1 MSRQRIRL
9 DRYLERNGLEIRFEP
24 GREGAVLSEA
34 LGDLRAPDLMDR
46 VLERENF
53 DTAVQQV
60 VRNGGAGG
68 VDGMSAS
75 ELPSY
80 VEQNWDALYVDLRTG
95 HYKPKPVR
103 RVVIPKPDGGERNLG
118 VPTVLD
124 RAIQQAVAQV
134 LSPIYE
140 PKFSNRSFGFR
151 PGRGAQDAIVRLRD
165 DCDQGYTW
173 AVDIDL
179 SKYFDTINHDLL
191 MGILR
196 RDIEDETLLILIKRF
211 LKSGVMVDGLVQSTD
226 EGSPQGGNLS
236 PLLANIYLN
245 EFDRTM
251 EERGHR
257 FVRYADDIIVLMP
270 TKKGATR
277 VMETCRKYL
286 EGTLKLRLNEDKSK
300 VAQIYGI
307 KFLGFTI
314 ELRDWTGVPMNV
326 IGIHPKSIKRFKD
339 KIRETL
345 RKNSPIPMEA
355 RLAYLK
361 SYVGGWLN
369 YYGLAEMKCAMD
381 GISGWTRRRLRAL
394 LLKQWKRTYRRG
406 KNLQRIQAEHGIAP
420 IHFAS
425 MWKTVKYDGIWKM
438 SNNRTVTRILHNR
451 YLEGIGCPNILSQY
465 VEIHSKLLN
474 RRDTRVR
481 PVV

>member
-1 MSRQRIRL
+1 MSRQRNRL

-24 GREGAVLSEA
+24 GREGAVLSET

-46 VLERENF
+46 VLERKNF
-53 DTAVQQV
+53 DAAVQQV

-80 VEQNWDALYVDLRTG
+80 VEQNWESLYVDLRTG

-140 PKFSNRSFGFR
+140 PKFSDRSFGFR
-151 PGRGAQDAIVRLRD
+151 PGRGAQDAVYRLKE

-179 SKYFDTINHDLL
+179 SKYFDIINHDLL
-191 MGILR
+191 MEILR
-196 RDIEDETLLILIKRF
+196 RDIRDETLLILIKRF
-211 LKSGVMVDGLVQSTD
+211 LRSGVMVDGLVHATE

-257 FVRYADDIIVLMP
+257 FARYADDIIVLMP

-286 EGTLKLRLNEDKSK
+286 EGKLKLRLNENKSQ
-300 VAQIYGI
+300 VAQIYGL
-307 KFLGFTI
+307 KFLGFTM
-314 ELRDWTGVPMNV
+314 ELRTRTGIPMNA
-326 IGIHPKSIKRFKD
+326 IGIHPKSVKRFRD

-345 RKNSPIPMEA
+345 RKNGPTPIEA
-355 RLAYLK
+355 RLAYLR
-361 SYVGGWLN
+361 SYVRGWMN
-369 YYGLAEMKCAMD
+369 YYGIAEMKCAMEKTA
-381 GISGWTRRRLRAL
+381 GWTRRKLRAL

-406 KNLQRIQAEHGIAP
+406 KNLQRIQTEHGIA
-420 IHFAS
+420 S
-425 MWKTVKYDGIWKM
+425 VSYKSLWKAVKYGGIWRM
-438 SNNRTVTRILHNR
+438 ANHPTVTHILHND
-451 YLEGIGCPNILSQY
+451 YLREIGCPNILSQY
-465 VEIHSKLLN
+465 EEAHSRLLN